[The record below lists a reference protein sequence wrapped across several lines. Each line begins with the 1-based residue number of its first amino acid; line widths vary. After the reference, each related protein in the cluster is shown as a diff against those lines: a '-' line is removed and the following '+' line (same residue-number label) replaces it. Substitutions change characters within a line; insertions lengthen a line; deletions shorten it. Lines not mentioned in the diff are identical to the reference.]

1 MTLSKIEISG
11 LKEFNKAVRL
21 VDKNAPKMVKD
32 ALNGCSDFIIV
43 KTRAKIPR
51 RTGRAARSLTKKS
64 TKMDVRISVGGKSAP
79 YYPWLDFGGR
89 TGRKKRTVR
98 EFLREGR
105 YLYPTLAE
113 NKAEFIRI
121 AESSLQD
128 VAKRAG
134 LELG

>member
-1 MTLSKIEISG
+1 MSKIEISG
-11 LKEFNKAVRL
+11 LKEFNKALREL
-21 VDKNAPKMVKD
+21 DKDAPKMTKN
-32 ALNGCSDFIIV
+32 ALNGCSEFIIV
-43 KTRAKIPR
+43 KTRAKIPK

-64 TKMDVRISVGGKSAP
+64 TKTDVRISVGGRSAP

-98 EFLREGR
+98 QFLREGR

-113 NKAEFIRI
+113 NKAEFLRI
-121 AESSLQD
+121 AESNLQD